1 MRIKIK
7 FNEWKYGSEFPYLQ
21 FWCLHLIW
29 IFFFVLS
36 FFFFL
41 LHKSLKELE
50 RSVKWK
56 YCFRMISDKTKKP
69 KYFKSVFFFV
79 FFFLKKNHFRL
90 FSLSNNFFFF
100 FLKVCLFS
108 VKLLNK
114 TFSFGV
120 LEAKIMNNKKQYL
133 TSLIS
138 LPYMCI

>member
-1 MRIKIK
+1 MKIWFRISL
-7 FNEWKYGSEFPYLQ
+7 FTVLVSSLNMN
-21 FWCLHLIW
+21 
-29 IFFFVLS
+29 FFFVLS

-69 KYFKSVFFFV
+69 KYFKSVFFCV
-79 FFFLKKNHFRL
+79 FFFKKKITFDYFHCQII
-90 FSLSNNFFFF
+90 FFFF
-100 FLKVCLFS
+100 FKVCLFS